1 MSKSPLAITKEKF
14 GDKAKLIAAV
24 EALATD
30 ELWFKRTRKEEGLEH
45 VSNAKLLRLHATF
58 SLVKEQF
65 GTRDKLVSAILD
77 LEKRAKD
84 DGYKARLTGYPV
96 PRLFDLYK
104 STKKRKG
111 GAAAPAPAAKA
122 EEKKAAPAKAAAA
135 KPAPAAAAAKPAPA
149 AAKAA
154 KKKSLGS
161 ALRRPP
167 ETGDRDGQD
176 PEVAQDRPEGWQAR
190 RQVAADAA

>member
-30 ELWFKRTRKEEGLEH
+30 DLWLKRTRKEEGLEH

-58 SLVKEQF
+58 SAVKDQF
-65 GTRDKLVSAILD
+65 GTREKLVSAILD

-84 DGYKARLTGYPV
+84 DGYKSRLTAYPV

-111 GAAAPAPAAKA
+111 AAAPEAAAAPKA
-122 EEKKAAPAKAAAA
+122 EGKKAAVAKGEPKKA
-135 KPAPAAAAAKPAPA
+135 APA
-149 AAKAA
+149 AAKAEKTAAPAAAKPA
-154 KKKSLGS
+154 KKKS
-161 ALRRPP
+161 
-167 ETGDRDGQD
+167 
-176 PEVAQDRPEGWQAR
+176 
-190 RQVAADAA
+190 